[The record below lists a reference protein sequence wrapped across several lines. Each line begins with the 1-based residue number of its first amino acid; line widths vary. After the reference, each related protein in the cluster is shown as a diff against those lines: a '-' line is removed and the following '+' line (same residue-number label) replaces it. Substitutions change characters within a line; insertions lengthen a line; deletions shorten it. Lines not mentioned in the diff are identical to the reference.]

1 MRRLLLGAL
10 LVGVSVSAQSAPA
23 IQFVTVDQGVRLEV
37 VDWGGHGRTLLFL
50 SGIGNTAHVFDTFAP
65 QFTNQFHVIGLTRRG
80 FGASSRPQTGY
91 AVPRLAS
98 DVIAVID
105 QLHLDRPILVGHS
118 IAGEELSYIGA
129 HYPNRIGGLIY
140 FDAAYD
146 RADPIYAAMLKS
158 WPGQAPQPSKQE
170 TASRA
175 AYQVFFQRTH
185 RWHYPESEL
194 DQYDKFGDDTVSA
207 TIMAGVLHPDYAKI
221 TTPALAFYSMPR
233 SVGDLFPTYPDAD
246 AKERPALD
254 GYWPKYAAAA
264 EDQHRRFVREVR
276 GAKAFDVDGATH
288 YLFLDS
294 HAEMVASAMRS
305 FLNGL
310 SATRTRR

>member
-1 MRRLLLGAL
+1 MRSLLPGAL
-10 LVGVSVSAQSAPA
+10 LLIVTSAWAQSAPA
-23 IQFVTVDQGVRLEV
+23 IQFVTVEKDVRLEV
-37 VDWGGHGRTLLFL
+37 VDWGGHGKTLLFL

-65 QFTNQFHVIGLTRRG
+65 QFTNQFHVLGVTRRG

-91 AVPRLAS
+91 TVPRLAS
-98 DVIAVID
+98 DVIAVLD

-129 HYPNRIGGLIY
+129 HVPNRIGGLIY

-146 RADPIYAAMLKS
+146 RADPTYAAMLKT
-158 WPGQAPQPSKQE
+158 WPGQAPQPSKQD

-185 RWHYPESEL
+185 RWHYPDTEL

-207 TIMAGVLHPDYAKI
+207 TIMSGVLHPEYAKI
-221 TTPALAFYSMPR
+221 TAPALAFYSMPR
-233 SVGDLFPTYPDAD
+233 SVGDLFTTYHQAT
-246 AKERPALD
+246 ASVRPALD
-254 GYWPKYAAAA
+254 SFWPKYAAAA
-264 EDQHRRFVREVR
+264 EDQHRRFVREVH
-276 GAKAFDVDGATH
+276 GSTAIDVDGATH

-294 HAEMVASAMRS
+294 HANSVAADMRR
-305 FLNGL
+305 FLNRL
-310 SATRTRR
+310 ASTH